1 MKKIFTFLLA
11 LVMLGLTGCRQDANS
26 PVITPGPTQTGSQ
39 GLTVS
44 IDRLNPEEGTLLVK
58 WRNDTPYEA
67 FYGSS
72 FTIERLE
79 GEEWVS
85 CLVREDLAFDLV
97 AYELKAGQTLERSYR
112 LTGNFD
118 ISAPGTYRFQ
128 TSCYLYDKG
137 YYATDYTLTAE
148 FTVADPSGSK

>member
-1 MKKIFTFLLA
+1 
-11 LVMLGLTGCRQDANS
+11 MLGLAGCRQDANS

-44 IDRLNPEEGTLLVK
+44 IDRLDPEEGTLVVK
-58 WRNDTPYEA
+58 WHNDTPYEA

-85 CLVREDLAFDLV
+85 CLIREDLAFDLV